1 MTLKNGIDS
10 AVSKPADMWGNQIDA
25 FGAAA
30 GGWVI
35 ALGRLLVVMPHLTV
49 LPRFGQLK
57 VPAAEDLTVII
68 QGFGAVGAHTSRQL
82 VDRFPAAKVVGI
94 SDFVGYLYDPS
105 GLWLDK
111 LLRTAKQHGLV
122 TRRYYETE
130 IAHKATDIP
139 PNSQPVPTLC
149 CGSRNS
155 LPVGDDKKVLGMVNS
170 DLLAQRYLMRLLRS
184 QAPSD

>member
-10 AVSKPADMWGNQIDA
+10 AVSKPADMGGNQIDA

-35 ALGRLLVVMPHLTV
+35 ALGRLPVVMPHLTV

-105 GLWLDK
+105 GLWLEK

-130 IAHKATDIP
+130 IAHKATGIDQICTHEACP
-139 PNSQPVPTLC
+139 RGNGRTF
-149 CGSRNS
+149 
-155 LPVGDDKKVLGMVNS
+155 
-170 DLLAQRYLMRLLRS
+170 
-184 QAPSD
+184 